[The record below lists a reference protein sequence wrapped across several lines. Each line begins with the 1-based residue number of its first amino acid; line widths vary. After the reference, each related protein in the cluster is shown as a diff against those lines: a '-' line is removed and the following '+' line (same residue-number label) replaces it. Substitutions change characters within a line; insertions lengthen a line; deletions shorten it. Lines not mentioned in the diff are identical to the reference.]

1 MGAQGQ
7 AEAGNTCLASRL
19 RSVSA
24 FEHVLLIYILAF
36 WFVLVIAAVVVWGRV
51 THIPSYPQTHYVAE
65 GDLELGV
72 SLPSFRDVRD

>member
-36 WFVLVIAAVVVWGRV
+36 WFVLVIAAVVV
-51 THIPSYPQTHYVAE
+51 
-65 GDLELGV
+65 
-72 SLPSFRDVRD
+72 